1 MFPPSSLLR
10 AGFCLLPCLALSVVQ
25 AQNTTWT
32 NAGTDWGSGASWT
45 SGIPNSNGATAVFG
59 ASGSSQNPAVN
70 APFTVQRINFAST
83 AAAYTFSGSGSIT
96 FDPNS
101 GATADAV
108 SLNGFSGTQTF
119 DVDLN
124 FNNSGT
130 ATTMRLNT
138 NSGGGTMVFAAGRTL
153 TLVDS
158 ISASSSTGAPGTFHF
173 YGNITGPGAF
183 TSLTTA
189 GGSTTFHAG
198 MTYSAGQLTANTGT
212 IYLETDSLGS
222 ALLASGGSSYDGGG
236 FILKTNG
243 LNITNRYESRG
254 SWSGTGIVNYNLG
267 SDLAGSGTATFSG
280 NVEVSD
286 TNVGNLTTTRNLT
299 LMAGAGDRMIFRG
312 TVLQGV
318 GTTQPTANI
327 LIAGGGTVVL
337 SGSNTYNVATTVNAG
352 TVLLANNTGS
362 SSATGVNSVT
372 VDGTL
377 GGTGRIAPAGANG
390 LTVNSGGIVAP
401 GDVVLGD
408 LEVNLAGTTGAASFL
423 SGSTF
428 TFKLDA
434 PGSSDVLLFTGL
446 NAASDVIFNGNVV
459 NFTNVGGLA
468 QGLYTLMTFDSA
480 NAYTGTNLVV
490 GTGLGFYTGGFIYN
504 ANSIQLNVVPEP
516 STAGLILVAG
526 LGGWL
531 RRWRRR

>member
-1 MFPPSSLLR
+1 MLPPSTLRR
-10 AGFCLLPCLALSVVQ
+10 AGFCLLPCLALSVAE

-32 NAGTDWGSGASWT
+32 NAGADWANGASWT
-45 SGIPNSNGATAVFG
+45 SGVPNSNGATAVFG
-59 ASGSSQNPAVN
+59 ASGSPQNPAID

-96 FDPNS
+96 FDPNNA
-101 GATADAV
+101 ATADAV

-124 FNNSGT
+124 FNNSGA

-158 ISASSSTGAPGTFHF
+158 ISASSSTGSPGTFHF
-173 YGNITGPGAF
+173 YGNITGAGSF

-212 IYLETDSLGS
+212 IYLETASLGS

-236 FILKTNG
+236 FIITTSG

-254 SWSGTGIVNYNLG
+254 SWSGSGTVNYNLG
-267 SDLAGSGTATFSG
+267 SDIAGSGTATFSG

-299 LMAGAGDRMIFRG
+299 LVAGAGDRMIFSG
-312 TVLQGV
+312 TLLQGV

-327 LIAGGGTVVL
+327 IVAGGGTVVL
-337 SGSNTYNVATTVNAG
+337 SGNNTYNVATTVSAG
-352 TVLLANNTGS
+352 TVLLANNAAG
-362 SSATGVNSVT
+362 SATGVNSLT

-377 GGTGRIAPAGANG
+377 GGTGRIAPTGANG
-390 LTVNSGGIVAP
+390 LVVNSGGVVAP
-401 GDVVLGD
+401 GDAVIGD
-408 LEVNLAGTTGAASFL
+408 LEVNLAGTTGSASFL
-423 SGSTF
+423 TGSTF
-428 TFKLDA
+428 VFKLDA
-434 PGSSDVLLFTGL
+434 PGSADALLFTGL
-446 NAASDVIFNGNVV
+446 ASASDVIFNDNVV
-459 NFTNVGGLA
+459 NFTNLGGLA
-468 QGLYTLMTFDSA
+468 PGLYTLMTFDAA
-480 NAYTGTNLVV
+480 NAYTGELVV
-490 GTGLGFYTGGFIYN
+490 GAGLGSYTGEFIYN
-504 ANSIQLNVVPEP
+504 ADSIQLNVIPEP
-516 STAGLILVAG
+516 STAVLLLAGGLA
-526 LGGWL
+526 GWL
-531 RRWRRR
+531 ARRRRA